1 MSDKPDGYGLN
12 VDLMPRPNWA
22 AVEGK
27 EKALLGLAGPAAF
40 LANAHVIYT
49 VPAGKKL
56 YIVTASAAIVASAA
70 ADGDLPQHGQLDI
83 RAPDI
88 GTIQLYV
95 GGDGGFAIDFS
106 TPIVVDAGDL
116 VAAYLTSYANHNVD
130 LVLSLRGYMI

>member
-27 EKALLGLAGPAAF
+27 EKALIGVKGNAAW
-40 LANAHVIYT
+40 LDNAHVIYS
-49 VPAGKKL
+49 VPPGKKL
-56 YIVTASAAIVASAA
+56 YIVTASWAVTASAA
-70 ADGDLPQHGQLDI
+70 ADADLLQHAQVDI

-88 GTIQLYV
+88 GTVQLYA
-95 GGDGGFAIDFS
+95 GGEGGGAIDFS

-116 VAAYLTSYANHNVD
+116 VASFLSSYANHNVD
-130 LVLSLRGYMI
+130 LALSLRGYEI